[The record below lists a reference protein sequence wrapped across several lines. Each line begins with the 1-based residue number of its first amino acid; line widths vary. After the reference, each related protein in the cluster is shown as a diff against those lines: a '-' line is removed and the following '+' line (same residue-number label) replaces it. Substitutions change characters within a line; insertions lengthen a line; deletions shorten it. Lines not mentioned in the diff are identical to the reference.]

1 MCAAWVKLA
10 LVVVEAVATILHI
23 PVLDEPRDVHAD
35 LGVVPDLPDTD
46 SLGADGGDDGLV
58 AGSVLPVH
66 RHVLERTK
74 LTLLVK
80 QLSVLNLSIF
90 PWMEREELPPGE
102 GDRAGEAVD
111 FIKSKALLLMIILRS
126 LKTSSSFNRSVRV
139 ALLGLLFFSPLPKP
153 PMGAPNPMGHLLF
166 KKKFLF
172 NLISCKIL
180 ISTSFFSFPA
190 LCFPRLISH
199 ALSFQLYFLII
210 LAKYFLIFLTFPIR
224 NCFGQQYL
232 SLYFSALPFSISAF
246 LSLSSIS

>member
-1 MCAAWVKLA
+1 MSCICPVDGRESFLHLLHGALSLSVDLDHLAAAGEGVGATRVELA

-35 LGVVPDLPDTD
+35 IGVVPDVPDTD

-139 ALLGLLFFSPLPKP
+139 ALLGLLLFSPLPKP
-153 PMGAPNPMGHLLF
+153 PWGPQTRWVVCCSR
-166 KKKFLF
+166 K
-172 NLISCKIL
+172 
-180 ISTSFFSFPA
+180 SFFS
-190 LCFPRLISH
+190 I
-199 ALSFQLYFLII
+199 
-210 LAKYFLIFLTFPIR
+210 
-224 NCFGQQYL
+224 
-232 SLYFSALPFSISAF
+232 
-246 LSLSSIS
+246 